1 VSNRAPTRY
10 RADVLMSTFELTT
23 ERGKNGAVR
32 LVLSGEL
39 DIATAPQVEEELE
52 RLEPDTPR
60 VLILDLRGL
69 DFMDSTG
76 LRTVV
81 AADTRAREAGRRL
94 VVVRGSAAVDRIFSV
109 THLDER
115 LEIVEDLAAAEG

>member
-1 VSNRAPTRY
+1 
-10 RADVLMSTFELTT
+10 MSTFELTT